1 MDGLEGGRGTEADA
15 ALVGVDK
22 TSAEA
27 AARRLGVERLGTVS
41 SELCG
46 SFVVGAGV
54 ETDGVDVDKA
64 IGDVEASGAVTATEF
79 VADES
84 SVEELFVAVAEL
96 AADLA
101 AW

>member
-27 AARRLGVERLGTVS
+27 AARRLGVEILWAVS

-46 SFVVGAGV
+46 SFVVG
-54 ETDGVDVDKA
+54 
-64 IGDVEASGAVTATEF
+64 SF
-79 VADES
+79 
-84 SVEELFVAVAEL
+84 
-96 AADLA
+96 
-101 AW
+101 